1 VTTATEARQGLLDLT
16 SLAERDL
23 ALVWSEISDLPAEQI
38 REAMREILPAIA
50 DEYGFAAGALAA
62 DWYDDAR
69 EAADVSGAFTAEPA
83 DLPPQERFDAL
94 ARWGTS
100 PLFAEAVNATAALTL
115 IAGGLQRS
123 IADAH
128 RLTVAQSAIDD
139 PQASGWQRVGVGSN
153 CGFCQMLIGRGA
165 VYTDASVTFRSHDH
179 CNCAASPTWAKNVVK
194 ISGEPYRQSKKNR
207 SEETKRRDNQ
217 RAYAFI
223 AKT

>member
-23 ALVWSEISDLPAEQI
+23 ALVWSEISNLPAEQI

-83 DLPPQERFDAL
+83 DLPPQERFNAL

-100 PLFAEAVNATAALTL
+100 PLFAETADASTALTL

-128 RLTVAQSAIDD
+128 RLTVTQSAIAD

-153 CGFCQMLIGRGA
+153 CGFCQMLIARGA

-179 CNCAASPTWAKNVVK
+179 CNCAASPTWAQNVVK

-217 RAYAFI
+217 RAYDFI